1 MTSSVAQT
9 PSWRDYLLL
18 IFLSALWGASFMLIK
33 VAVQTIPA
41 VPMTTLRLIVAAI
54 VMVIVAMASG
64 EKLPRGVGIWI
75 KIAVVAVLGNAVPF
89 GLISWGEESVD
100 SGLAAIM
107 MAIMPLTT
115 LLLAHVF
122 TTDEKLNRWKL
133 AGVLLGL
140 VGLIILMGPEK
151 LMSLGDNV
159 IHQLAIALAA
169 IFYGISTLV
178 VKFIK
183 DVPARALTAAILVLS
198 ALSILPVTLLTVDV
212 ANLSPSVP
220 SIIATI
226 TLGVFQTALAGLLAY
241 FIIRKLGAT
250 FFSQLNFMVPLF
262 GVFFGI
268 VFLGEEVGLHAIL
281 ALVVILTGIS
291 LARYGIDRFSK

>member
-9 PSWRDYLLL
+9 PGWRDYLLL